1 MIVAMQETASEEQ
14 IQQVIE
20 HLVRMGFSV
29 HRTTGER
36 QSVLAAVGARIDF
49 DTRNL
54 EVLSGVEHVHR
65 ISAPYKLAG
74 RSFRPEGTI
83 VEFANGLKVGGN
95 GVVIMAGPCSVE
107 SREQL
112 FTVADLIA
120 KAGARVLRGGAFK
133 PRSSP
138 YSFQGMGLEGLK
150 LLREAGDRF
159 KLLVISEVMEISQI
173 SLMLPYVDIFQVGAR
188 NMQNFNLLR
197 ELGKEKKPVLLK
209 RGIAATIEELLLSAE
224 YIMSGGNYDVILCER
239 GIRTFE
245 TYTRNTLDISAIPV
259 VHKLSHLPM
268 ASDPSHG
275 TGLRD
280 KVPPMAR
287 ASVAAGA
294 DVLLIEVHHD
304 PDKAFSDGA
313 QSLYPEQFSKLM
325 DELRMIAPAVGR
337 TIA

>member
-1 MIVAMQETASEEQ
+1 MIVAMQDSASEEQ
-14 IQQVIE
+14 IQDVVE

-36 QSVLAAVGARIDF
+36 QTILAAVGARIDF

-74 RSFRPEGTI
+74 RSFRPEGTVI
-83 VEFANGLKVGGN
+83 EFANGLKVGGN
-95 GVVIMAGPCSVE
+95 QVVVMAGPCSVE
-107 SREQL
+107 SRDQL
-112 FTVADLIA
+112 FTIAELIA
-120 KAGARVLRGGAFK
+120 KAGARALRGGAFK

-224 YIMSGGNYDVILCER
+224 YIMSGGNYEVILCER

-245 TYTRNTLDISAIPV
+245 TYTRNTLDICAIPV

-268 ASDPSHG
+268 ACDPSHG

-294 DVLLIEVHHD
+294 DVLLMEVHHD
-304 PDKAFSDGA
+304 PDKALSDGA
-313 QSLYPEQFSKLM
+313 QSLYPEQFSQLM
-325 DELRMIAPAVGR
+325 AELRIIAPAVGR
-337 TIA
+337 SIA